1 MWFADYTFSGQRAP
15 AACTEP
21 GDGGPGQG
29 NRGGN
34 CGRQGKTACNGAH
47 DRSRAHL

>member
-1 MWFADYTFSGQRAP
+1 MWFADYTFSGRRAP

-29 NRGGN
+29 NRAGIAGV
-34 CGRQGKTACNGAH
+34 REKQ
-47 DRSRAHL
+47 RAMARTIDHELT